1 MVSSVIINSNL
12 QGIAGVY
19 ANAGSSNKI
28 SRAYQQ
34 AEPARDDIQISSQGQ
49 QFNEILQKL
58 KSGSDVRMDKVAMY
72 ENMLAA
78 GTYKV
83 DNGTLADK
91 LLQYRY

>member
-1 MVSSVIINSNL
+1 MVSNVIINGNL

-19 ANAGSSNKI
+19 ANAGSKNKI

-49 QFNEILQKL
+49 RFNEILQKL
-58 KSGSDVRMDKVAMY
+58 KSGSDVRMDKVAEY

-78 GTYKV
+78 GTYQV
-83 DNGTLADK
+83 DNGALADK

>member
-1 MVSSVIINSNL
+1 MVSDVIINGNL

-19 ANAGSSNKI
+19 ANAGSNNKV

-34 AEPARDDIQISSQGQ
+34 TEPARDDIQISSQAQ
-49 QFNEILQKL
+49 QFNEILRKL

-72 ENMLAA
+72 EDMLAA
-78 GTYKV
+78 GTYQV
-83 DNGTLADK
+83 DNGALADK

>member
-1 MVSSVIINSNL
+1 MIINGSL

-19 ANAGSSNKI
+19 ANAGSNNKI
-28 SRAYQQ
+28 SKAYQKTES
-34 AEPARDDIQISSQGQ
+34 AGDNIQISTQGQ
-49 QFNEILQKL
+49 QFNEILCKL

-78 GTYKV
+78 GTYQV
-83 DNGTLADK
+83 DNGALADK

>member
-1 MVSSVIINSNL
+1 MIINGNL

-19 ANAGSSNKI
+19 ANSGSNNKI
-28 SRAYQQ
+28 AKAYQQ
-34 AEPARDDIQISSQGQ
+34 VQPASDDIQISTQGQ
-49 QFNEILQKL
+49 QFNEIMKKL

-78 GTYKV
+78 GTYQV
-83 DNGTLADK
+83 SNDALADK